1 MHSIR
6 LCFLCICGLLLSAC
20 ASSRILRIENRVLL
34 AENGDLN
41 QELDR
46 LKASVVDPRHF
57 SKVVSLEAISKLL
70 TETGYRHEVSK
81 EKTHISMEYSGQN
94 TKFTVNIQY
103 YPKAEVVFIA
113 TDKYFSLDKAQHSSS
128 VVLLAVQL
136 MALNYELLLGKFQM
150 NPESGEILLSTEIYV
165 GDGLGHATFLQ
176 ALDHLC
182 RTADKKI
189 PDLERAASGVGL

>member
-1 MHSIR
+1 MHLIR
-6 LCFLCICGLLLSAC
+6 LCLFCLLGLALFGCSNT
-20 ASSRILRIENRVLL
+20 RILRIENRVLL
-34 AENGDLN
+34 SENEDLN
-41 QELDR
+41 KELDR
-46 LKASVVDPRHF
+46 LKSSVVDPRHF
-57 SKVVSLEAISKLL
+57 TKAVSLEAISKLL

-81 EKTHISMEYSGQN
+81 DDTHISMEYAGQN
-94 TKFTVNIQY
+94 TQFTVNIQY

-113 TDKYFSLDKAQHSSS
+113 TDEYFSVDKAQHSSS

-182 RTADKKI
+182 RTADKKL
-189 PDLERAASGVGL
+189 PDLERAASGVGF